1 MDLFFST
8 DGFYC
13 FSLHILVFGILF
25 AFVFNAYCS
34 YVIRKRLNERI
45 EALERERKEMQ
56 LWSTF
61 LSMIIFKI

>member
-8 DGFYC
+8 DGFTV

-25 AFVFNAYCS
+25 HFFNAYCS
-34 YVIRKRLNERI
+34 YVIRKRLTSVSKR
-45 EALERERKEMQ
+45 
-56 LWSTF
+56 WSEKKKCNCGAF